1 MSTSRLVRE
10 ETPVEFFREQ
20 LEKALEH
27 QRVATSTF
35 TEFYLVNLLAGCV
48 GGDPLPAPEP
58 GYDEMPLAILLARAQ
73 QSSRRER
80 TRLLRALGDSAL
92 FTSGFFADSA
102 QARHVSLGYYRD
114 LGGRAYQRLAHEDSG
129 YEWSGSVFAELATRF
144 GQFADVLSE
153 VAETSRLVGDRG
165 ILALYERWAQTGSR
179 RAAAL
184 LAERGITPMP
194 AGEGRLQ

>member
-1 MSTSRLVRE
+1 MSTSCLVRD

-27 QRVATSTF
+27 QRVATSAF

-48 GGDPLPAPEP
+48 GGDPLPPPEP
-58 GYDEMPLAILLARAQ
+58 GYDEMPLALLLARALE
-73 QSSRRER
+73 SSRRDR

-92 FTSGFFADSA
+92 FTSGFFAD
-102 QARHVSLGYYRD
+102 RLNRGLVDLGYYRN
-114 LGGRAYQRLAHEDSG
+114 LGGQAYLRLARDDSG
-129 YEWSGSVFAELATRF
+129 FEWSGSVFSELATRF
-144 GQFADVLSE
+144 SQFADVLAE
-153 VAETSRLVGDRG
+153 VAESSRLVGDRS
-165 ILALYERWAQTGSR
+165 ILALYERWVQTGSR

-184 LAERGITPMP
+184 LAERGITPLP

>member
-1 MSTSRLVRE
+1 MSTNRLVRD

-48 GGDPLPAPEP
+48 GGDPLPPPEP
-58 GYDEMPLAILLARAQ
+58 GYDEMPLALLLARALQ
-73 QSSRRER
+73 ASRVQRAR
-80 TRLLRALGDSAL
+80 MLRALGDSAL
-92 FTSGFFADSA
+92 FTSGFFAESV
-102 QARHVSLGYYRD
+102 QSRPVNLGYYRE
-114 LGGRAYQRLAHEDSG
+114 LGGQAYLRLAREDG
-129 YEWSGSVFAELATRF
+129 GFEWSGSVFSELATRF
-144 GQFADVLSE
+144 SQFADVLSE
-153 VAETSRLVGDRG
+153 VAENSRLVGDRG

-184 LAERGITPMP
+184 LAERGITPLP

>member
-1 MSTSRLVRE
+1 MSTSRLVRD

-48 GGDPLPAPEP
+48 AGDPLPAPEP
-58 GYDEMPLAILLARAQ
+58 GYDEMPLAVLLARALQ
-73 QSSRRER
+73 ASRRER

-92 FTSGFFADSA
+92 FTSGFFADSL
-102 QARHVSLGYYRD
+102 QGRPVNLGYYRD
-114 LGGRAYQRLAHEDSG
+114 LGGQAYLRLARDEG
-129 YEWSGSVFAELATRF
+129 LEWSGSVFSELAARF

-153 VAETSRLVGDRG
+153 VAESSRLVGDRS

-184 LAERGITPMP
+184 LAQRGITPLP

>member
-1 MSTSRLVRE
+1 MSTSLVRD

-48 GGDPLPAPEP
+48 AGDPLPGPEP
-58 GYDEMPLAILLARAQ
+58 GYDEMPLALLLARALGAT
-73 QSSRRER
+73 RRDR
-80 TRLLRALGDSAL
+80 GRMLRALGDSAL
-92 FTSGFFADSA
+92 FTSGFFADKVQKS
-102 QARHVSLGYYRD
+102 HVGLGYYRD
-114 LGGRAYQRLAHEDSG
+114 LGGHAYQRLAREGPGH
-129 YEWSGSVFAELATRF
+129 EWSGSVFAELAARF

-153 VAETSRLVGDRG
+153 VAESSRLVGDRG
-165 ILALYERWAQTGSR
+165 VLALYERWAQTGSR

-184 LAERGITPMP
+184 LAERGITPMRP
-194 AGEGRLQ
+194 GEGRLQ

>member
-1 MSTSRLVRE
+1 MSTSRLVRD

-48 GGDPLPAPEP
+48 SGDPLPPPEP
-58 GYDEMPLAILLARAQ
+58 GYDEMPLAVLLARAL

-80 TRLLRALGDSAL
+80 TRMLRALGDSAL
-92 FTSGFFADSA
+92 FTSGFFADSL
-102 QARHVSLGYYRD
+102 QGGLVNLGYYRE
-114 LGGRAYQRLAHEDSG
+114 LGGRAYLRLARDEG
-129 YEWSGSVFAELATRF
+129 LEWSGSVFSELASRF

-153 VAETSRLVGDRG
+153 VAESSRLVGDRS

-179 RAAAL
+179 RAAAQ
-184 LAERGITPMP
+184 LAARGITPLP